1 MRGEPL
7 RYVGVT
13 ERNEAEMTETI
24 VLNVSGISCGAC
36 VRHVTRALEGMH
48 GVSHVDVRL
57 KHQRAVVE
65 YDPSQVDIQALQAA
79 IRDAGYD
86 AAPRSSGCCCSGPS
100 EEAACSASTLAL
112 GELHPR

>member
-7 RYVGVT
+7 RYAGVT
-13 ERNEAEMTETI
+13 ERNEAEMIETI
-24 VLNVSGISCGAC
+24 VLNVSGMSCGAC

-57 KHQRAVVE
+57 KDQRAVVE
-65 YDPSQVDIQALQAA
+65 YDSSQVDVHALRAA

-86 AAPRSSGCCCSGPS
+86 AAPSSSGCCCSRDPEG
-100 EEAACSASTLAL
+100 AACHAN
-112 GELHPR
+112 P